1 MGLSTG
7 ELLGEFSGVG
17 FSPKRAHLEQI
28 QPMSLA
34 VDADHEVL
42 PRISTEVEDMLHSM
56 FRIREW
62 VSWPL
67 SPCSESAGGGSY
79 AWRGKLLLDSDVSR
93 LIGLGLP
100 LNHSQHDPFFP
111 GKS

>member
-1 MGLSTG
+1 MYFPMGLSTG

-67 SPCSESAGGGSY
+67 SPC
-79 AWRGKLLLDSDVSR
+79 
-93 LIGLGLP
+93 
-100 LNHSQHDPFFP
+100 
-111 GKS
+111 